1 MAVRNDFHHGL
12 FTFAAH
18 TDRSAPADPD
28 SSDCRETTPGTVER
42 RGGAPGIFARR
53 FIGRES

>member
-1 MAVRNDFHHGL
+1 VRNDFHHGL

-53 FIGRES
+53 FIVRES